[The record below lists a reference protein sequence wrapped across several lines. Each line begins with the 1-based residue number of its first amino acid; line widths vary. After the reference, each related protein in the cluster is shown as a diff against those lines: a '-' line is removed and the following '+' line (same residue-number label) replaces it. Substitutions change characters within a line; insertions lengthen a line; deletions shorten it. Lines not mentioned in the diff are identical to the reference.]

1 MNYWNAFWV
10 GGTICAVC
18 QIFIDRT
25 KLTPARI
32 LVALVVTGVF
42 LEAVG
47 IAAVLWV
54 LFDWFMYP
62 KRAVNVPVQVPL
74 SGDAEELE
82 PLLRRLAGL
91 TVVLLD
97 EGLSDEGRR
106 KAEQAARRDPNIT
119 LKKRGETHGGTQYH

>member
-1 MNYWNAFWV
+1 MELFRD
-10 GGTICAVC
+10 G
-18 QIFIDRT
+18 
-25 KLTPARI
+25 
-32 LVALVVTGVF
+32 VAAF
-42 LEAVG
+42 LEAIG
-47 IAAVLWV
+47 IATVLWV
-54 LFDWFMYP
+54 LFDGFMYP
-62 KRAVNVPVQVPL
+62 KRPVNVPVFVPL
-74 SGDAEELE
+74 SGDAEGLE

>member
-1 MNYWNAFWV
+1 MELFRD
-10 GGTICAVC
+10 G
-18 QIFIDRT
+18 
-25 KLTPARI
+25 
-32 LVALVVTGVF
+32 VAAF

-54 LFDWFMYP
+54 LFDWFM
-62 KRAVNVPVQVPL
+62 L

>member
-1 MNYWNAFWV
+1 MELFRD
-10 GGTICAVC
+10 G
-18 QIFIDRT
+18 
-25 KLTPARI
+25 
-32 LVALVVTGVF
+32 VAAF

-54 LFDWFMYP
+54 LFDWVLRP
-62 KRAVNVPVQVPL
+62 KRDGGTAVFVPL
-74 SGDAEELE
+74 TGDAVGLE

>member
-1 MNYWNAFWV
+1 MELLRD
-10 GGTICAVC
+10 G
-18 QIFIDRT
+18 
-25 KLTPARI
+25 
-32 LVALVVTGVF
+32 VAAF
-42 LEAVG
+42 LEAIG
-47 IAAVLWV
+47 IATVLWV
-54 LFDWFMYP
+54 FFDGLLRP
-62 KRAVNVPVQVPL
+62 KRAANMPVVLSL
-74 SGDAEELE
+74 SGDAAELE

>member
-1 MNYWNAFWV
+1 MELFRD
-10 GGTICAVC
+10 G
-18 QIFIDRT
+18 
-25 KLTPARI
+25 
-32 LVALVVTGVF
+32 VAAF

-62 KRAVNVPVQVPL
+62 KRAVNVPIQVPL
-74 SGDAEELE
+74 SGGAEELE

-97 EGLSDEGRR
+97 VGLSDEGRR

>member
-1 MNYWNAFWV
+1 M
-10 GGTICAVC
+10 
-18 QIFIDRT
+18 
-25 KLTPARI
+25 
-32 LVALVVTGVF
+32 ALIWDGITAF

-47 IAAVLWV
+47 LAAVLWV
-54 LFDWFMYP
+54 LSDWILRP
-62 KRAVNVPVQVPL
+62 GPRIEQAVYVPL
-74 SGDAEELE
+74 TGDASELE

-91 TVVLLD
+91 NVVLLD

>member
-1 MNYWNAFWV
+1 MELFRD
-10 GGTICAVC
+10 G
-18 QIFIDRT
+18 
-25 KLTPARI
+25 
-32 LVALVVTGVF
+32 VAAF

-82 PLLRRLAGL
+82 PLLRRINRRPAG
-91 TVVLLD
+91 
-97 EGLSDEGRR
+97 
-106 KAEQAARRDPNIT
+106 
-119 LKKRGETHGGTQYH
+119 RGTF

>member
-1 MNYWNAFWV
+1 MELFRD
-10 GGTICAVC
+10 G
-18 QIFIDRT
+18 
-25 KLTPARI
+25 
-32 LVALVVTGVF
+32 VAAF

-82 PLLRRLAGL
+82 PLLRRGGL
-91 TVVLLD
+91 MFVFLFCLFILLISCFIFII
-97 EGLSDEGRR
+97 ELYYYNL
-106 KAEQAARRDPNIT
+106 NI
-119 LKKRGETHGGTQYH
+119 LCFA

>member
-1 MNYWNAFWV
+1 MELFRD
-10 GGTICAVC
+10 G
-18 QIFIDRT
+18 
-25 KLTPARI
+25 
-32 LVALVVTGVF
+32 VAAF

-97 EGLSDEGRR
+97 EG
-106 KAEQAARRDPNIT
+106 QAARRDPNIT

>member
-1 MNYWNAFWV
+1 MALFWE
-10 GGTICAVC
+10 GIA
-18 QIFIDRT
+18 
-25 KLTPARI
+25 A
-32 LVALVVTGVF
+32 F

-54 LFDWFMYP
+54 LFDWVLRP
-62 KRAVNVPVQVPL
+62 KRDGGTAVFVPL
-74 SGDAEELE
+74 TGDAVGLE